1 MGAASSVSGSG
12 GEFSA
17 LSRSGQVAVVGG
29 VSVGVVGLLASVL
42 AALDGRSAGLSA
54 AMGTPKSTCRHE
66 IRQVQLDASVSNR
79 GTPVK
84 RDPGTAYVRGSSR
97 SDCREYQRVRMA
109 EHRH

>member
-42 AALDGRSAGLSA
+42 AASDVMSAGLSA
-54 AMGTPKSTCRHE
+54 AMGPPKSICCHE
-66 IRQVQLDASVSNR
+66 LRQIQLDAYVSNR
-79 GTPVK
+79 GEPVK
-84 RDPGTAYVRGSSR
+84 RDPGVMPLVR
-97 SDCREYQRVRMA
+97 
-109 EHRH
+109 